1 MPTSAPGNPKA
12 LVALTAAPTRRWR
25 ALGFTLLELLVVL
38 AVMGLATG
46 GVLLALRDTP
56 GQTLEREAQRLTAVW
71 AAAQAQARVQ
81 GVAVTWQA
89 QGQGFAT
96 DGRFEPWLQ
105 SGTTARV
112 LQPPAPSGAPADR
125 LVLGPEPLNPPAT
138 VALTLADKTLWL
150 QTDGLRPFRVLTPED
165 AARP

>member
-1 MPTSAPGNPKA
+1 MRTSAPGNRKGF
-12 LVALTAAPTRRWR
+12 VAGAATFARPWR
-25 ALGFTLLELLVVL
+25 TLGFTLLELLVVL

-56 GQTLEREAQRLTAVW
+56 GQTLEREAQRLSAVL

-81 GVAVTWQA
+81 GVAVTWQV

-105 SGTTARV
+105 PGTIARV
-112 LQPPAPSGAPADR
+112 LQPPAPSGALANR
-125 LVLGPEPLNPPAT
+125 LVLGPDPLNPPTT
-138 VALTLADKTLWL
+138 VALTLADQTLWL
-150 QTDGLRPFRVLTPED
+150 QTDGLRPFRVHTPEES
-165 AARP
+165 ARP